1 MPSKIW
7 QVIEKLPAPCYST
20 YFLQYTTF
28 QFHGITDEEED
39 DEDAE
44 HEVDHGSDDEGWITP
59 SNFKSKKLEMLGVDS
74 QIEEEEK
81 EIIVACLTS
90 DFAMQNVL
98 KQMGKCFEKMKMNKF
113 LYHSKKKSVKL
124 HNIIPADEVF

>member
-1 MPSKIW
+1 MILIP
-7 QVIEKLPAPCYST
+7 
-20 YFLQYTTF
+20 
-28 QFHGITDEEED
+28 EEE

-44 HEVDHGSDDEGWITP
+44 HEEDDGSDDEGWITP

-98 KQMGKCFEKMKMNKF
+98 KQMGKCFEKMEMNTVDWYYLISMNYSPKHF
-113 LYHSKKKSVKL
+113 IHTYSNSLCIGHEIES
-124 HNIIPADEVF
+124 DREFE

>member
-1 MPSKIW
+1 
-7 QVIEKLPAPCYST
+7 
-20 YFLQYTTF
+20 
-28 QFHGITDEEED
+28 
-39 DEDAE
+39 
-44 HEVDHGSDDEGWITP
+44 
-59 SNFKSKKLEMLGVDS
+59 MLGVDS

-98 KQMGKCFEKMKMNKF
+98 KQMGKCFEKMEMNKF

-124 HNIIPADEVF
+124 HNNIPADHVF

>member
-1 MPSKIW
+1 MTSNRKITSS
-7 QVIEKLPAPCYST
+7 L
-20 YFLQYTTF
+20 LQYLLLTCTTF

-44 HEVDHGSDDEGWITP
+44 HEVDNGSDDEGWITP

-98 KQMGKCFEKMKMNKF
+98 KQMGKCFEKMKMNKL
-113 LYHSKKKSVKL
+113 LYHILKRKSVKL
-124 HNIIPADEVF
+124 HNNIPADQVF